1 MAEIEVSP
9 AAPEERAAER
19 TFLIADVRGYTRF
32 TSERG
37 DVAAARLAQA
47 FAGLAR
53 DAVEAR
59 SGRVIELRGDEALAV
74 FASPAAAV
82 RAATEL
88 LAVCAEEAASD
99 PDLPLLVGIG
109 IDVGEAVPVEEGF
122 RGAALNTAARL
133 CSKAERGQV
142 LVTSGVVARAANV
155 AGVRYAARG
164 ATELKGFEAPV
175 ELIEATVESRPW
187 QAHPTPQSEA
197 GVAALPNEL
206 ETDLPLV
213 GRQHE
218 LSWLRGTWR
227 QVRRGHGR
235 VVFVSG
241 PPQSGKT
248 RLAAELG
255 DYALAQGARVVYVG
269 AGGAGSALALA
280 ALDESVPPSQPTV
293 LVLDELD
300 ALGEGVEERLDELF
314 EEVET
319 GPVLV
324 IGIARDVDATPK
336 LAALVERADS
346 LGDGHRRLGALESAE
361 IHEIAC
367 VYAGMNGTR
376 CRWSRF
382 PARAPACP
390 ERSTS

>member
-1 MAEIEVSP
+1 MTEIGVFPVVVGEG
-9 AAPEERAAER
+9 AGER

-32 TSERG
+32 TRERG

-82 RAATEL
+82 RAATEF
-88 LAVCAEEAASD
+88 LAVCAEEAATD

-109 IDVGEAVPVEEGF
+109 IDVGEAVPVEGGF

-133 CSKAERGQV
+133 CSRAEGGQV
-142 LVTSGVVARAANV
+142 LVTSAVVARAAHV
-155 AGVRYAARG
+155 PGVRYVARG
-164 ATELKGFEAPV
+164 PAELKGFGAPV
-175 ELIEATVESRPW
+175 ELIEAASESRPW
-187 QAHPTPQSEA
+187 PAHPTPQSEA
-197 GVAALPNEL
+197 GVAALPIEL

-235 VVFVSG
+235 VIFVSG

-248 RLAAELG
+248 RLVAELG
-255 DYALAQGARVVYVG
+255 DYTLAQGARVVYVG
-269 AGGAGSALALA
+269 AGGAGAALALA
-280 ALDESVPPSQPTV
+280 ALDESVPPS
-293 LVLDELD
+293 
-300 ALGEGVEERLDELF
+300 
-314 EEVET
+314 
-319 GPVLV
+319 
-324 IGIARDVDATPK
+324 
-336 LAALVERADS
+336 
-346 LGDGHRRLGALESAE
+346 
-361 IHEIAC
+361 
-367 VYAGMNGTR
+367 
-376 CRWSRF
+376 
-382 PARAPACP
+382 
-390 ERSTS
+390 